1 MKRKVIYTRATAPLR
16 YYEMLGKVFKG
27 QKCDSALLKQ
37 YGLSAQTAKVMM
49 AMGIIDNKRRWLTLE
64 TPKMEMVDKIIFN
77 NNEYHKRYLE
87 VRNGEAEPQST
98 PEPEPIDIQLLIDS
112 FKALPVDLKHKFV
125 METMKLD
132 YL

>member
-1 MKRKVIYTRATAPLR
+1 
-16 YYEMLGKVFKG
+16 MLGKVFKG

-37 YGLSAQTAKVMM
+37 YGLSGQTPLVME
-49 AMGIIDNKRRWLTLE
+49 AMGIIDKKRRWLTLE
-64 TPKMEMVDKIIFN
+64 TPTMQMVDKIIFN
-77 NNEYHKRYLE
+77 NNQYQKRYLE
-87 VRNGEAEPQST
+87 LRNGEAEPQSA

-112 FKALPVDLKHKFV
+112 FKALPVNLKHKFV

>member
-27 QKCDSALLKQ
+27 QKCDAALLKE
-37 YGLSAQTAKVMM
+37 YGLSRQTSKVMT
-49 AMGIIDNKRRWLTLE
+49 AMGIIDDKRRWLTLE
-64 TPKMEMVDKIIFN
+64 TPTMEMVEKIIYN
-77 NNEYHKRYLE
+77 NNQYHQRYLE
-87 VRNGEAEPQST
+87 VKNAEAISESKL
-98 PEPEPIDIQLLIDS
+98 IDIQLLIDS

>member
-1 MKRKVIYTRATAPLR
+1 
-16 YYEMLGKVFKG
+16 MLGKVFKG

-49 AMGIIDNKRRWLTLE
+49 AMGIIDDKRRWLTLE
-64 TPKMEMVDKIIFN
+64 IPKMEMVDKIIFN

-87 VRNGEAEPQST
+87 VRNGEAEPQSV
-98 PEPEPIDIQLLIDS
+98 PELQPIDIQFLIDM
-112 FKALPVDLKHKFV
+112 FKGLPVDLKHKFV